1 MPQTVDQQTFRKLLV
16 RNVSLPLLL
25 AFLSCV
31 TFVAVILY
39 LIETKKDVEL
49 NDQAISRAYEVE
61 KLILDAE
68 TGLRGYV
75 ITGNPAFLEP
85 NQRAS
90 ALLPDRFATLHDL
103 VKDNPDQAGRLAGMR
118 EVFTNWTA
126 FAERTSRARVEDKE
140 DAERIVLEGRGK
152 ALMDSIRNTMT
163 QFIEAQETIRN
174 QKNQTSTHTA
184 NYVLAAV
191 IFFSLLSGIIIALMG
206 RGQLL
211 KLSGDY
217 EATLGAQL
225 KQNEILNDRQ
235 WIDTGRN
242 ELSEK
247 MLGELRVADVGQQVL
262 TYLTTYLNASI
273 GVFYVA
279 NEQQRFECCA
289 AVGIPPQTQP
299 QDLGFQMGE
308 GILGETAKSNKLMR
322 FDDVPPDYLKIQTS
336 LGDMKPRYVVVIPF
350 STHGRVNALVELAL
364 QNEIDEKGFQ
374 FLKDSSSSVS
384 VAVRSALY
392 RDKLENLY
400 SEVQNQAEELQAQQ
414 EELRVS
420 NEELEEQ
427 TKLLKDAQ
435 VRLESQHAELE
446 QTNAQLEDQAEIL
459 EHQKQAVTEQ
469 NQQLEQTKAQLQSKA
484 DELVRSSQYK
494 SEFLA
499 NMSHELR
506 TPLNSSLILAKLLA
520 DNKDGN
526 LTQKQVEFA
535 KQIMSS
541 GNDLLN
547 LINDVLDLSKVESG
561 KLDIHPE
568 NLRVH
573 QITDSLDKVFK
584 PIAGEKKLGFNIEL
598 GENLPES
605 IFTDKMRVEQILK
618 NLLSN
623 ALKFTAEGSVGLKVT
638 AVDSQTLQFTV
649 TDTGVGIAKDQQE
662 LIFEAFR
669 QADGTSNRK
678 YGGTG
683 LGLSISKDLATLL
696 GGKIEVQSEP
706 GKGSAF
712 TLTLPNHYTPLASAQ
727 ETIQASHQA
736 ARDAYSPATT
746 ASLTSRLSQAVGP
759 APVFKKK
766 KNAQAPVIADDRENL
781 APQDRVVLITEDDEN
796 FARILLDLAREL
808 NFKALVATSAEQAI
822 ELTSQYDF
830 HAILL
835 DINLPDHS
843 GLYVLDH
850 LKQSARTRH
859 IPAHIISGEDL
870 SQQALQMGA
879 VGYMLKPVKRQ
890 ELINA
895 FTKLESQMHH
905 NIKKVLVI
913 EDDETQRKAICSLI
927 EDNQINTT
935 AVALGGDALQ
945 KLKNETFDCVIM
957 DLSLPDM
964 SGFDLLEQ
972 LSHDEAYAHPPVIIY
987 TGKDLSRDE
996 EERLRK
1002 HSQSLIIKGAS
1013 SPDRLFSE
1021 VTLFLHKVE
1030 SNLAP
1035 ERQQM
1040 LEVLR
1045 NREKAFDKKN
1055 ILIVD
1060 DDIRNVFAL
1069 TAALE
1074 QRGAKVTIARDGKES
1089 LKKLDEVPDI
1099 DLVLMDIMMPV
1110 MNGYEAMT
1118 EIRKQSRFSKLPII
1132 ALTAKAMKDDR
1143 ELCIKAGANDY
1154 LSKPVDVDKLLSLI
1168 RIWMSRGESK
1178 RNGAP

>member
-1 MPQTVDQQTFRKLLV
+1 MAQSVDQRTFRRLLF
-16 RNVSLPLLL
+16 RNVSLPLSL

-31 TFVAVILY
+31 TFVGVILY
-39 LIETKKDVEL
+39 LIDTKKDVQV
-49 NDQAISRAYEVE
+49 NDQAISKAYEVE

-75 ITGNPAFLEP
+75 ITGNPNFLEP
-85 NQRAS
+85 NKRAE
-90 ALLPDRFATLHDL
+90 AMLPERFNTLKEL
-103 VKDNPDQAGRLAGMR
+103 VVTEPEQVGRLASVR
-118 EVFTNWTA
+118 EVFTSWKA
-126 FAERTSRARVEDKE
+126 YSERVTSARSQGTNNAVSLVVE
-140 DAERIVLEGRGK
+140 GHGK
-152 ALMDSIRNTMT
+152 ALMDNIRQTMT
-163 QFIEAQETIRN
+163 QLIETQESIRDR
-174 QKNQTSTHTA
+174 KNNTSTQTA
-184 NYVLAAV
+184 NYVLASV
-191 IFFSLLSGIIIALMG
+191 VFLSLLSGIFIALMG
-206 RGQLL
+206 RSQLMQ
-211 KLSGDY
+211 LSASY
-217 EATLGAQL
+217 EESLLAEL
-225 KQNEILNDRQ
+225 KQNTILNDRN

-262 TYLTTYLNASI
+262 NYFSEYLGASV
-273 GVFYVA
+273 GAFYVA
-279 NEQQRFECCA
+279 NEQQKFDCTA
-289 AVGIPPQTQP
+289 IYGISAYSKWHERQFA
-299 QDLGFQMGE
+299 LGE
-308 GILGETAKSNKLMR
+308 GILGETAKTNRIARM
-322 FDDVPPDYLKIQTS
+322 DEIPEEYLKIETTI
-336 LGDMKPRYVVVIPF
+336 GDMKPRHVIIVPF
-350 STHGRVNALVELAL
+350 STHGRVNAVVELGL
-364 QNEIDEKGFQ
+364 LNPVDEKGFQ
-374 FLKDSSSSVS
+374 FLKDASSSVS

-392 RDKLENLY
+392 RDKLEKLF

-427 TKLLKDAQ
+427 AKLLKEAQ
-435 VRLESQHAELE
+435 LRLESQHAELE
-446 QTNAQLEDQAEIL
+446 QTNSQLEDQAEIL
-459 EHQKQAVTEQ
+459 ERQKQAVSLQ
-469 NQQLEQTKAQLQSKA
+469 NDQLEHAQEQLQAKA
-484 DELVRSSQYK
+484 NELIRSSQYK

-520 DNKDGN
+520 DNKEKN
-526 LTQKQVEFA
+526 LTTKQVEFA

-568 NLRVH
+568 NLRVS
-573 QITDSLDKVFK
+573 QITNSLEKVFK
-584 PIAGEKKLGFNIEL
+584 PIAEEKKLKFSIVTEGA
-598 GENLPES
+598 LPDT

-623 ALKFTAEGSVGLKVT
+623 ALKFTHEGGVQLVVRAKDES
-638 AVDSQTLQFTV
+638 SLQFTV
-649 TDTGVGIAKDQQE
+649 IDTGVGIAKDQQDV
-662 LIFEAFR
+662 IFEAFR

-683 LGLSISKDLATLL
+683 LGLSISKDLAALL
-696 GGKIEVQSEP
+696 GGEIHVHSEP
-706 GKGSAF
+706 NKGSKF
-712 TLTLPNHYTPLASAQ
+712 TLTLPNQYKPVETTTDSMSPPTQYTPGASIGSTKNPEAVF
-727 ETIQASHQA
+727 
-736 ARDAYSPATT
+736 AT
-746 ASLTSRLSQAVGP
+746 AP
-759 APVFKKK
+759 APLPKRKK
-766 KNAQAPVIADDRENL
+766 APLLPAIADDRDDL
-781 APQDRVVLITEDDEN
+781 QPQDRVVLITEDDEN
-796 FARILLDLAREL
+796 FARILLDLAHEL
-808 NFKALVATSAEQAI
+808 KFKAIVATTAEQAI
-822 ELTSQYDF
+822 ELIAQHNF

-843 GLYVLDH
+843 GLFVLDH
-850 LKQSARTRH
+850 LKQSSRTRH

-879 VGYMLKPVKRQ
+879 IGYMLKPVKRQ
-890 ELINA
+890 ELVNA
-895 FTKLESQMHH
+895 FQKLQQHIH
-905 NIKKVLVI
+905 QNIKKFVGGQYDDQKRIAFFQVI
-913 EDDETQRKAICSLI
+913 EHKLI
-927 EDNQINTT
+927 QTT
-935 AVALGGDALQ
+935 AVAMGGEALTL
-945 KLKNETFDCVIM
+945 LKNETFDCVIM

-964 SGFDLLEQ
+964 TGFHLLEQ
-972 LSHDEAYAHPPVIIY
+972 LAEDEAYAHPPVIIY

-996 EERLRK
+996 EARLRK

-1035 ERQQM
+1035 DRQQM

-1045 NREKAFDKKN
+1045 NREKAFDTKS

-1074 QRGAKVTIARDGKES
+1074 QRGAKVSIARDGQES
-1089 LKKLDEVPDI
+1089 LKKLEQEPNI
-1099 DLVLMDIMMPV
+1099 DLVLMDIMMPI
-1110 MNGYEAMT
+1110 MNGYEAMA
-1118 EIRKQSRFSKLPII
+1118 EIRKQPKFSKLPII

-1168 RIWMSRGESK
+1168 RIWMSRGEGK
-1178 RNGAP
+1178 RNGNV